1 VRSAHRRNHGGVDSL
16 ILRLVIVGFGN
27 VGQEFARLLLS
38 KRDWLLKNKGLDIEV
53 LAIATKSRGSLFSNR
68 ALDLE
73 RVLGNLKDRGT
84 LHEFGPENTPLTPL
98 EIIGKS
104 DADMMIELTTLNIE
118 TGQPAID
125 HIRSAFNMSMDVVTA
140 NKGPVAYAY
149 KDLRNMARS
158 RGVHFRFE
166 GTVMDGTPVF
176 NLVERTLPGCEVTGL
191 EGILNSTTNFVLAK
205 MNSGMT
211 MESAIGEA
219 KSRGIAEADP
229 TLDIDGWDASAK
241 IAALANVLMEAET
254 NPKKVARKGISE
266 LTKADIDAATRKGKK
281 IKLVASAKRTGES
294 VDLSVSP
301 QTVGPDSPFWS
312 VDGVSSALTIKTDLM
327 GDLTIIEGSGEVSQ
341 TAYAIFSD
349 LILTVEA
356 IRNGTI

>member
-1 VRSAHRRNHGGVDSL
+1 M
-16 ILRLVIVGFGN
+16 ILRLVMIGFGN

-38 KRDWLLKNKGLDIEV
+38 KREWLLKNKGLDVEV
-53 LAIATKSRGSLFSNR
+53 LAIATKTRGSLVSDR

-73 RVLGNLKDRGT
+73 KVLGHFKDHGT
-84 LHEFGPENTPLTPL
+84 LNGFGPENTQLTPM
-98 EIIGKS
+98 EMIGKS
-104 DADMMIELTTLNIE
+104 DADMMVELTTLNIE

-125 HIRSAFNMSMDVVTA
+125 HIKSAFNMSMDVITA
-140 NKGPVAYAY
+140 NKGPIAYAY
-149 KDLRNMARS
+149 KDLKNMARS

-166 GTVMDGTPVF
+166 GTVMDGTPIF
-176 NLVERTLPGCEVTGL
+176 NLVEKTLPGCEITGL

-205 MNSGMT
+205 MDVGIT
-211 MESAIGEA
+211 MEDAIKEA

-229 TLDIDGWDASAK
+229 SLDIDGWDASAK
-241 IAALANVLMEAET
+241 ITALANVLMEANT
-254 NPKKVARKGISE
+254 NPKNVSRKGIRE
-266 LTKADIDAATRKGKK
+266 VTRADIEAAARKGKK
-281 IKLVASAKRTGES
+281 IKLIASAKLACDS

-301 QTVGPDSPFWS
+301 QMVGPDSPLWS
-312 VDGVSSALTIKTDLM
+312 VDGTSSALTIKTDLM
-327 GDLTIIEGSGEVSQ
+327 GDLTIIEGSGEVTQ